1 MRMVFAIEQKT
12 HYLVF
17 NAAKKALFEL
27 SYISAY
33 SYPCKI
39 THIIVYHPHT
49 KNQDMNNDLSYR
61 TMICPIE
68 RNTYAHIQAKSKS
81 RRTDSISS
89 LLG

>member
-1 MRMVFAIEQKT
+1 MSMVFAIEQKT
-12 HYLVF
+12 LYSVF
-17 NAAKKALFEL
+17 NAAKKALFEP

-49 KNQDMNNDLSYR
+49 KNQDMNNDF
-61 TMICPIE
+61 PIE
-68 RNTYAHIQAKSKS
+68 LNTYAHIQAKSKS